1 MCYLQITTEVGYQV
15 KDWGKERLHEGI
27 KDRTCCCGE
36 TGILGELKWE
46 EMSEKGK
53 GGTMGRTTN
62 TKGHLRNQC
71 GNLLL

>member
-1 MCYLQITTEVGYQV
+1 MRFPGGIQDRLCCY
-15 KDWGKERLHEGI
+15 
-27 KDRTCCCGE
+27 GE
-36 TGILGELKWE
+36 TGILGELKSE
-46 EMSEKGK
+46 EMRLKGK